1 MNRVTSRFS
10 RWMSQVLDADERY
23 ICGVCDDRFPGRYE
37 GTSHV
42 VACHPEFA
50 GMLTTENVDQDWTP
64 ASEPMTA
71 RPLGATRPLVAVL
84 S

>member
-1 MNRVTSRFS
+1 MNRLAARFS
-10 RWMSQVLDADERY
+10 RWMDQILDADERY
-23 ICGVCDDRFPGRYE
+23 ICAVCDDRFPGRYE

-50 GMLTTENVDQDWTP
+50 GMLTTVDHDRTP
-64 ASEPMTA
+64 VCEPVPA
-71 RPLGATRPLVAVL
+71 RPSGATRPLVAVL

>member
-1 MNRVTSRFS
+1 MNRLTGRFS
-10 RWMSQVLDADERY
+10 RWMDQVLDADERY
-23 ICGVCDDRFPGRYE
+23 ICAVCDDRFPGRYE

-50 GMLTTENVDQDWTP
+50 AMLTTETVDHART
-64 ASEPMTA
+64 AVCEPVTA
-71 RPLGATRPLVAVL
+71 RPSGATRPLVAIL